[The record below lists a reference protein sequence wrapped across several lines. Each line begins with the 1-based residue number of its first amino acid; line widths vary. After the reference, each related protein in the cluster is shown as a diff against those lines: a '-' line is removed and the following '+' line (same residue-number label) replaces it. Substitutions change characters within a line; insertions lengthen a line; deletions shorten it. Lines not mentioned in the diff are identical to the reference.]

1 MTMTIEALDRFL
13 KARPFRPFSICLADG
28 RTLPVPHPEFVAFN
42 PKGRTAVVMD
52 ERDGVEVVD
61 LLLVVSLSLEGQ
73 PVGQADA

>member
-1 MTMTIEALDRFL
+1 MTIEALDRFL